1 MSRRPTVFFDRLR
14 DSLDIS
20 WLAEDLVLI
29 LLPGGYRLAVGWF
42 GQLEGDGH
50 FELRLT
56 GRSGLELYRG
66 RYGRDPNRVREMIDL
81 ILEMYTDDQAENR
94 QSA

>member
-56 GRSGLELYRG
+56 GRSASNCTEAGTAGTRAG
-66 RYGRDPNRVREMIDL
+66 
-81 ILEMYTDDQAENR
+81 
-94 QSA
+94 SAK